1 MAIRNQN
8 WYNLN
13 ESRDYPLDD
22 TASAVS
28 DSEERLP
35 QNIISDMRVRWPDW
49 AGKYAFL
56 GSVAVTSGAVTVTVL
71 VAPDLENV
79 LSDYIPIG
87 VTSVPLASLEEGR
100 QYSLESM
107 YPGAFGYVVFGS
119 GVLNNYNGRFAKP
132 EQTLLAPRAAR
143 PHAGLSVTGLGK
155 LYDQVPLTGL
165 VTLNAADPLQ
175 ITHDERTIDGVVRDA
190 IIFSLVEETD
200 TVDSASAFTSVFE
213 AMSGPCGKRPESG
226 NCGTPAPI
234 EYINAVPPDCDGVV
248 EIEFKGCAV
257 IGRNTDDCSI
267 IIDCDMGTSDTCEPP
282 FIPTLAGLLPS
293 EFTPVI
299 PTPPIPPEPTPIP
312 EDSISEPV
320 IIPPGGLPYCDNFG
334 DQIADDF
341 SVVGGAW
348 TFDSEISEEDLCP
361 WLSVSDS
368 ESISDSGVSS
378 YSYSTDNGTGI
389 SSRNMS
395 IWTPDTQTIH
405 RLYQTDLLI
414 RDGTTA
420 PGYNGGI
427 LVNYRVGSDGAKT
440 FWLGHID
447 LSTTP
452 ARFSL
457 NYFNGLFM
465 TELVGQDYYLAKES
479 WYRISMEVAPDSPS
493 GETVYINLR
502 CQLDGIDDPTV
513 SIVLGPHRVPVSSYI
528 PDSELAG
535 FHSHQS
541 STLFSFWRVDEA

>member
-56 GSVAVTSGAVTVTVL
+56 GSVAVTNGAVTVTVL
-71 VAPDLENV
+71 VAPDLENAA
-79 LSDYIPIG
+79 SKYIPIG

-143 PHAGLSVTGLGK
+143 PHAGLPVTGLGK

-165 VTLNAADPLQ
+165 VILNAADPLQ
-175 ITHDERTIDGVVRDA
+175 ITHDVRTIDGVERDA

-200 TVDSASAFTSVFE
+200 TVDTASAFTSVFE
-213 AMSGPCGKRPESG
+213 EMSGPCGERPESD
-226 NCGTPAPI
+226 NCGTPTPI

-257 IGRNTDDCSI
+257 TGRNTEDCSI

-282 FIPTLAGLLPS
+282 FIPTISGLLPS

-299 PTPPIPPEPTPIP
+299 PTPPIPPEPTPTP

-334 DQIADDF
+334 DEIADDF

-348 TFDSEISEEDLCP
+348 TFDSEVGPEDLCP
-361 WLSVSDS
+361 WLS
-368 ESISDSGVSS
+368 ISDPGLGS
-378 YSYSTDNGTGI
+378 YSYSTDNGTGMT
-389 SSRNMS
+389 SRNMS

-414 RDGTTA
+414 RDLTA
-420 PGYNGGI
+420 APTYNGGI
-427 LVNYRVGSDGAKT
+427 LVNYRVEASGAKT
-440 FWLGHID
+440 FWLGQID
-447 LSTTP
+447 LSVTP

-457 NYFNGLFM
+457 SYFNGLFM
-465 TELVGQDYYLAKES
+465 AELVGQNYDLIKEA
-479 WYRISMEVAPDSPS
+479 WYRISMEVTPHTLS
-493 GETVYINLR
+493 GDTVYVNLR

-513 SIVLGPHRVPVSSYI
+513 SIVLGPHVVPVSSYI
-528 PDSELAG
+528 PDSALAG
-535 FHSHQS
+535 FHSDRS
-541 STLFSFWRVDEA
+541 STIFSFWKVSEA